1 MQEILHFRVFTLRNL
16 WYCSAGLW
24 CSQLS
29 YFITV
34 ESVLWLHPKTKHA
47 VVKDAKNLKK
57 HFIPRQRFHPVC
69 KFRGWDDSDV
79 EPPELSLS
87 LWKGFLGFAALCTD
101 SSLSHV
107 HQTSPTSL
115 SRSCLSCS
123 PTPTLSTLWTETQP
137 PCTCTGQ
144 RSINTRS
151 KVPMSS
157 NGWYLCNEDRSVCL
171 SA

>member
-1 MQEILHFRVFTLRNL
+1 MQEILHFRDFTLRNL

-47 VVKDAKNLKK
+47 ADAKNWRNI
-57 HFIPRQRFHPVC
+57 FIPRERFHPVC

-87 LWKGFLGFAALCTD
+87 ISEKVFSVLL
-101 SSLSHV
+101 LSVLTHLF
-107 HQTSPTSL
+107 PTSIRPHQHL
-115 SRSCLSCS
+115 WVVPASAARLPQPYRPFERRRSRH
-123 PTPTLSTLWTETQP
+123 
-137 PCTCTGQ
+137 
-144 RSINTRS
+144 
-151 KVPMSS
+151 VPAPAR
-157 NGWYLCNEDRSVCL
+157 GV
-171 SA
+171 